1 MFTGKFKRRTS
12 TRAYTGPRASHAME
26 SDDFFVVP
34 RGLIEDASVVDL
46 SLDMIAAANE
56 ALEGEV
62 ANATFIRF
70 YSAADVNNDTRKAD
84 KADGTEGGKGAW
96 FLTLSRAVGAPG
108 KSVRGSRPSP

>member
-26 SDDFFVVP
+26 SDDYFVVP

-56 ALEGEV
+56 VLEGEV
-62 ANATFIRF
+62 ANATFAGLLNCPVLQVPRPR
-70 YSAADVNNDTRKAD
+70 DVQ
-84 KADGTEGGKGAW
+84 DG
-96 FLTLSRAVGAPG
+96 
-108 KSVRGSRPSP
+108 